1 VVTGQNY
8 MTQQKTSNISKNIHN
23 RLSVQVSLT
32 GLSFLVKDLITEKT
46 LYFTEKDIGNSPTAE
61 ELLLE
66 IDTIIIENDML
77 QSKFDE
83 VVVLYSNNVYTAV
96 PSSLFDETKA
106 SEYLKFNS
114 KILSNDFIAFDQIE
128 SNNMVVVYIP
138 YVNINNYFFDRFG
151 SFQYYHA
158 VSVFLMD
165 LLHPTKHSLNT
176 KMHLNV
182 QKEQLDVI
190 ILKED
195 KLLLCNSFL
204 FKTSEDFIYYILFC
218 LEQLRL
224 NPDTIP
230 VILSGSVEKDDLN
243 YKMLYRY
250 IRNISFIEDT
260 TNTPNQSTMEVYH
273 KNYLLKN
280 AK

>member
-1 VVTGQNY
+1 

-32 GLSFLVKDLITEKT
+32 GLSFLVKDLDTEEI
-46 LYFTEKDIGNSPTAE
+46 LYFTEKNVGSSVTAE

-66 IDTIIIENDML
+66 IDTVIAENDIL
-77 QSKFDE
+77 QSEFDE
-83 VVVLYSNNVYTAV
+83 VVVLYSNNVYTTV

-128 SNNMVVVYIP
+128 RNNMVVVYIP
-138 YVNINNYFFDRFG
+138 YVNINNYFFERFG

-165 LLHPTKHSLNT
+165 VLHSAKHSLGP

-182 QKEQLDVI
+182 QEEQLDVI
-190 ILKED
+190 ILEGGN
-195 KLLLCNSFL
+195 LLLCNSFL
-204 FKTSEDFIYYILFC
+204 FKTSEDFIYYVLFC
-218 LEQLRL
+218 IEQLKL
-224 NPDTIP
+224 NPDAIP
-230 VILSGSVEKDDLN
+230 VILSGTIGIEDSN
-243 YKMLYRY
+243 YKILYTY

-260 TNTPNQSTMEVYH
+260 NTNSNQSTTEVYH

-280 AK
+280 VH

>member
-1 VVTGQNY
+1 
-8 MTQQKTSNISKNIHN
+8 MTQQKSSNILKNIHN

-32 GLSFLVKDLITEKT
+32 GLSFLVKDLNNQET
-46 LYFTEKDIGNSPTAE
+46 LYFSEKNIGSSATAE

-66 IDTIIIENDML
+66 IDAIITENEIFQL
-77 QSKFDE
+77 KFDE
-83 VVVLYSNNVYTAV
+83 VIVLYSNNVYTTV
-96 PSSLFDETKA
+96 PTSLFDETKA

-138 YVNINNYFFDRFG
+138 YVNINNYFFERFG

-158 VSVFLMD
+158 VSIFLID
-165 LLHPTKHSLNT
+165 VLLSAKHSQRA
-176 KMHLNV
+176 KMYINV
-182 QKEQLDVI
+182 QEEQLDVI
-190 ILKED
+190 ILED
-195 KLLLCNSFL
+195 GKLLLCNSFL
-204 FKTSEDFIYYILFC
+204 FKTSEDFIYYALFC

-230 VILSGSVEKDDLN
+230 LILSGTIEKEDSN
-243 YKMLYRY
+243 YEILYAY

-260 TNTPNQSTMEVYH
+260 TSNSNQSTTEVYH

-280 AK
+280 VH

>member
-1 VVTGQNY
+1 
-8 MTQQKTSNISKNIHN
+8 MTQQKSSNISKNIHN

-32 GLSFLVKDLITEKT
+32 GLSFLVKDLDTEEI
-46 LYFTEKDIGNSPTAE
+46 LYFTEKNVGSSATAE

-66 IDTIIIENDML
+66 IDTIISENDIL
-77 QSKFDE
+77 QLKFDE
-83 VVVLYSNNVYTAV
+83 VIILYSNNVYTTV

-114 KILSNDFIAFDQIE
+114 KILSNDFISFDKIE

-138 YVNINNYFFDRFG
+138 YVNINNYFFERFG
-151 SFQYYHA
+151 SFQYYHSI
-158 VSVFLMD
+158 SVFLMD
-165 LLHPTKHSLNT
+165 VLHSAKHSLGP
-176 KMHLNV
+176 KMFLNI
-182 QKEQLDVI
+182 QEEQVDVI
-190 ILKED
+190 ILEAG

-204 FKTSEDFIYYILFC
+204 FKTSEDFIYYVLFC
-218 LEQLRL
+218 LEQLIL

-230 VILSGSVEKDDLN
+230 LILSGTIEKEDSN
-243 YKMLYRY
+243 YEMLYTY

-260 TNTPNQSTMEVYH
+260 NISSNQSATEVYH

-280 AK
+280 VH